1 MNYIHL
7 ISFDG
12 YLFCSKNSISQSLYI
27 TCIIRPVLPSLCFQS
42 FDFSLSK
49 NLSNLKNAKSFSIN
63 TDPVLNAASLVA
75 LGPFIFACNT
85 SCNFSFG
92 DVPIGGCTTFCV
104 DTMHP

>member
-1 MNYIHL
+1 M
-7 ISFDG
+7 
-12 YLFCSKNSISQSLYI
+12 
-27 TCIIRPVLPSLCFQS
+27 CIRDSFQS

-49 NLSNLKNAKSFSIN
+49 NLSNLKNAISFSIN

-75 LGPFIFACNT
+75 LGPFILACNT

-104 DTMHP
+104 AYRASNIICSSSPLINGGGNPAAFDIAFLLLR